1 MRINRKRFVIQS
13 RQPVQADSRFS
24 IGKIHP
30 TKALQLISHQLIQQS
45 CTVGRRGQGRREW
58 GGVGGVTP
66 PLKTS
71 CRQMK
76 GFVGKRKIIYHKTL
90 S

>member
-1 MRINRKRFVIQS
+1 MTKYLGIQD
-13 RQPVQADSRFS
+13 VMTD
-24 IGKIHP
+24 
-30 TKALQLISHQLIQQS
+30 TLLVSHYGEDLS
-45 CTVGRRGQGRREW
+45 DCGNWTMPCRTVRRAVANG

-76 GFVGKRKIIYHKTL
+76 GFVGKRKIKYHKTL